1 MALSEYVKLIKH
13 RYVDSDMIYRISG
26 LEFIAFITDYRK
38 MDMLKNGLV
47 NGEKILHVSAEY
59 GSIDVNIDVSMGIS
73 YSSDA
78 NSPSMAIANS
88 KEALRFCSNPKFSSN
103 YVYFKDT
110 L

>member
-1 MALSEYVKLIKH
+1 MIFESHAHYDDEAFNEDRDELLSSMNENG
-13 RYVDSDMIYRISG
+13 ISTV
-26 LEFIAFITDYRK
+26 INVT
-38 MDMLKNGLV
+38 
-47 NGEKILHVSAEY
+47 AEY